1 MRDIL
6 FRGKQEQ
13 SGEWVYGNLV
23 QYINKNEYD
32 NENYIL
38 TQDEVHHTL
47 DLGGRIECDMESV
60 EFKTVGQ
67 YTGLKD
73 KNDKEIYEGDIIKWV
88 DWSGHKRKAEVR
100 YDEEWKRFCVWL
112 NGAETIGVNKH
123 LSDDIEVIGNKFDNP
138 ELTK

>member
-1 MRDIL
+1 MYIKMLVFDSN
-6 FRGKQEQ
+6 GKLYATVAA
-13 SGEWVYGNLV
+13 S
-23 QYINKNEYD
+23 NEEDYFAKQ
-32 NENYIL
+32 N
-38 TQDEVHHTL
+38 
-47 DLGGRIECDMESV
+47 
-60 EFKTVGQ
+60 EFKEFVKHHTVGQ

-88 DWSGHKRKAEVR
+88 DWSGHKRKTEVR

>member
-13 SGEWVYGNLV
+13 SGEWVYGYLV
-23 QYINKNEYD
+23 QYISENEYT
-32 NENYIL
+32 ENYIL
-38 TQDEVHHTL
+38 TQEEVNHTL
-47 DLGGRIECDMESV
+47 DLGGRIECDMEPV
-60 EFKTVGQ
+60 VLETVGQ

-88 DWSGHKRKAEVR
+88 DWSGHKRKTEVR

-123 LSDDIEVIGNKFDNP
+123 LSNDIEVIGNIYDNP